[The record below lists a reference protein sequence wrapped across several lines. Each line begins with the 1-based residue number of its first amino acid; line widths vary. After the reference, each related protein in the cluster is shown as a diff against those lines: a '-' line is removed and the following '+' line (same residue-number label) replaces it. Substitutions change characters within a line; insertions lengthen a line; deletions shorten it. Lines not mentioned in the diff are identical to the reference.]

1 MKAGVAISP
10 ATPSTAITDA
20 IAEKADMLLVMTVVP
35 GKGGQ
40 KFMAECVPKVRRAAI
55 SPNATKSLNKLTHRD
70 IPLPPPQ
77 VSELRARFPAID
89 IQVDGGIS
97 PSTIKPCADAGSNVI
112 VAGTAI
118 FGAENPQEVI
128 TALKEAVDQGKKVW
142 PGAASQ

>member
-55 SPNATKSLNKLTHRD
+55 SPNATKSLNKLTH
-70 IPLPPPQ
+70 
-77 VSELRARFPAID
+77 
-89 IQVDGGIS
+89 
-97 PSTIKPCADAGSNVI
+97 
-112 VAGTAI
+112 
-118 FGAENPQEVI
+118 
-128 TALKEAVDQGKKVW
+128 
-142 PGAASQ
+142 

>member
-40 KFMAECVPKVRRAAI
+40 KFMAECVPKVRSRPPAPAPAA
-55 SPNATKSLNKLTHRD
+55 TLTMR
-70 IPLPPPQ
+70 LPGIAQ

-142 PGAASQ
+142 PGAASQTQ